1 MNSIGGQPTM
11 PKFCK
16 VFVCFFVF
24 IFLNANCLLADLI
37 LTKDGDKLFGKILN
51 LNVAL
56 DSPYG
61 QIVIRNDFLK
71 KLTFDE
77 NRHSLAS
84 IQSINNDVFSGTLL
98 TDQFQIR
105 LEQGEQKSIGKSS
118 IKMIK
123 MDTHGPSYK
132 ITTAVFSMKNND
144 KFSGK
149 VLTSDWKIRT
159 GYMITRVK
167 RDTINRIE
175 MLPDRQED
183 VKILLDNG
191 DLITGKL
198 MEEHIQV
205 VPDVIAQLTLSK
217 SSLRSIQFN
226 ADKMVLNEL
235 SRISPAEMDTDGDS
249 VPDQLEKGPD
259 TPCPQTPEGVWVDAR
274 DCMAGKEIFFDFD
287 KFNLRSEYY
296 PLLDNVI
303 SMLRQNPILK
313 VQIQGHTDSIG
324 TAEYNQKLS
333 EKRAWAVKNYLTSNG
348 IGESR
353 LSTVGYGDTK
363 NKTANDTP
371 SGRALNRRAEIVPLN

>member
-1 MNSIGGQPTM
+1 MAKAYKIA
-11 PKFCK
+11 F
-16 VFVCFFVF
+16 CFFLF
-24 IFLNANCLLADLI
+24 FFLYTDSLLADLI
-37 LTKDGDKLFGKILN
+37 VTKDGDKLFGKILN
-51 LNVAL
+51 PQVAL
-56 DSPYG
+56 YCPYG

-77 NRHSLAS
+77 NRPSLAS

-98 TDQFQIR
+98 TDQFQI
-105 LEQGEQKSIGKSS
+105 LLAQGEQKSIGKS
-118 IKMIK
+118 IIRMIK

-149 VLTSDWKIRT
+149 VLTSDWKIKT
-159 GYMITRVK
+159 GYMITLVK

-175 MLPDRQED
+175 MLPDRQDD

-191 DLITGKL
+191 DLITGEL

-235 SRISPAEMDTDGDS
+235 SLISTAELDTDGDGVS
-249 VPDQLEKGPD
+249 DRLDKCPGS
-259 TPCPQTPEGVWVDAR
+259 PCPQTPEGVWVDAR
-274 DCMAGKEIFFDFD
+274 GCTTDKEIFFDFD
-287 KFNLRSEYY
+287 KFDLRSEYY
-296 PLLDNVI
+296 PLLDDLV
-303 SMLRQNPILK
+303 SMLKQKPALK
-313 VQIQGHTDSIG
+313 IQIQGHTDNIG
-324 TAEYNQKLS
+324 TPEYNQKLS
-333 EKRAWAVKNYLTSNG
+333 EKRAWVVKNYLSSNG
-348 IGESR
+348 IGETR

-363 NKTANDTP
+363 NKTVNDTAA
-371 SGRALNRRAEIVPLN
+371 GRALNRRAEIVPLN